1 MAAKEVL
8 LTIGHSTH
16 PLESFL
22 ELLHKHEVSAIADV
36 RSAPYSRYCP
46 QFNKEALAQRLREHG
61 IKYVFLG
68 RELGARS
75 DDPSCYLN
83 GRVQYSRLAR
93 KQAFREGIER
103 LKKGASDYRIA
114 LMCAE
119 GEPLECHRTLLISQ
133 ELDREDLKVEHIHAD
148 GHLEPH
154 REAMERLPDLIGL
167 PRETLFRTKEELLAE
182 AFARQEERIAYEDR
196 SLAAGKTGE
205 VS

>member
-1 MAAKEVL
+1 MAAQEVL
-8 LTIGHSTH
+8 FTIGHSTH
-16 PLESFL
+16 PLKFFL
-22 ELLHKHEVSAIADV
+22 ELLRKHEVSAVADV

-154 REAMERLPDLIGL
+154 REAMERLPDLVGL

-182 AFARQEERIAYEDR
+182 ALARQEERIAYEDR
-196 SLAAGKTGE
+196 SLAAGKNGE